1 MKIRC
6 QNCMKEYEANQA
18 EGSFC
23 TFCGFKQ
30 GTPPKEAYHLHPG
43 IVLQNR
49 YHLGTVVAYGGFGI
63 IYRAWDEMMQVM
75 VAVKEYFPAV
85 YVNRNP
91 GEQQILVYSGKKQG
105 EFQAGLKSFL
115 AEARNTAKFSQYEN
129 IVKVFDY
136 FEANGTGYMV
146 MEYMTGRTLKQYLK
160 QQGGKL
166 PWDMTVQIGAS
177 VMDILKV
184 VHEAG
189 ILHRDISPDNIML
202 CDDGHVKLFD
212 FGAARFADLEAEKMR
227 TIILKIGYAPPEQY
241 RSKSIQGPWTDIYAL
256 GATMYRCITGK
267 VPPESVNRR
276 EAVFRKEG
284 DPLKRPKEFVPD
296 IPDFVD
302 AALMRSMALEP
313 EIRFRTAPQFKDAV
327 LNKKRFADVE
337 QELKKKRMRRTAGI
351 AAAALFVTAAAGG
364 VFLHYRKMYRMAHLA
379 PTTVR
384 VWIAEDVPG
393 EKGIY
398 EEMSAEFMQNYPD
411 VKVEISAVPAE
422 EYAEALEKHLGGG
435 SGDATLFES
444 GSLKETGEM
453 AELDPGTLFGEAAPE
468 EFLLKEG
475 EKTKKIPLGFE
486 VPVLYENTGDIPE
499 DAGNGNDPE
508 GFLEEKR
515 KKAVFSSTRYHEV
528 QEALPGVYSVRSAS
542 GKEKE
547 DGKLH
552 ARGLE
557 FFSVNGNASELD
569 RAAAERLLSY
579 WMGEK
584 AQDIL
589 HVKNHR
595 ALPVRKQQL
604 EALLGLT
611 PELSFLDGI
620 TPERFWDEDPES
632 FEKICGDYFEKV
644 K

>member
-6 QNCMKEYEANQA
+6 QSCMQEYEADRA

-23 TFCGFKQ
+23 TLCGFQQ

-43 IVLQNR
+43 ILLQNR
-49 YHLGTVVAYGGFGI
+49 YYLGTVVAYGGFGI
-63 IYRAWDEMMQVM
+63 IYRAWDQMMKVV
-75 VAVKEYFPAV
+75 VAIKEYFPAV

-146 MEYMTGRTLKQYLK
+146 MEYMMGRTLKQYLK
-160 QQGGKL
+160 QQGGRL

-202 CDDGHVKLFD
+202 CDDGRVKLFD
-212 FGAARFADLEAEKMR
+212 FGAARFSDLESEKMR

-267 VPPESVNRR
+267 VPPESVNRQ

-284 DPLKRPKEFVPD
+284 DPLKRPSEFAPE
-296 IPDFVD
+296 IPAFLDT
-302 AALMRSMALEP
+302 ALMRSMALEP
-313 EIRFRTAPQFKDAV
+313 ELRFRTAPEFKDAV
-327 LNKKRFADVE
+327 LNKKRIADVE
-337 QELKKKRMRRTAGI
+337 QLLKKKRRNRAVGI
-351 AAAALFVTAAAGG
+351 AAAALAVTAALSG
-364 VFLHYRKMYRMAHLA
+364 VFIHYRKMYQIAHLA
-379 PTTVR
+379 PTTIR
-384 VWIAEDVPG
+384 VLISEDIPG
-393 EKGIY
+393 EKDIY
-398 EEMSAEFMQNYPD
+398 REMSEEFMQNYPD
-411 VKVEISAVPAE
+411 VSVEISAVSPDEYE
-422 EYAEALEKHLGGG
+422 EELKINLGK
-435 SGDATLFES
+435 GDGAVSLFES
-444 GSLKETGEM
+444 GTAGELPEM
-453 AELDPGTLFGEAAPE
+453 EEMDPKALFGDSPAE
-468 EFLLKEG
+468 EFLISG
-475 EKTKKIPLGFE
+475 ENKVHKVPLGFE
-486 VPVLYENTGDIPE
+486 VPVLYENTGDAAGEAGGENQP
-499 DAGNGNDPE
+499 DA
-508 GFLEEKR
+508 FLRGEAKR
-515 KKAVFSSTRYHEV
+515 AVFSSTRYHEV
-528 QEALPGVYSVRSAS
+528 QEALPGVYAVSEA
-542 GKEKE
+542 GTGDKAE
-547 DGKLH
+547 KLH

-557 FFSVNGNASELD
+557 FFSVNRNASELD

-589 HVKNHR
+589 HVRYHR
-595 ALPVRKQQL
+595 ALPVRKTQL
-604 EALLGLT
+604 TELLNLT
-611 PELSFLDGI
+611 PELKFLDGF
-620 TPERFWDEDPES
+620 TPEQLCDEDQES
-632 FEKICGDYFEKV
+632 FDQFCEKYYGEP
-644 K
+644 